1 MTDPKRFLPLLFALM
16 LPLSIA
22 ACDSAVTPPEQM
34 AEKQEV
40 EAKATTSSDSDCEHN
55 LPEDEDCPDDPN
67 DPGHNQE

>member
-22 ACDSAVTPPEQM
+22 ACDSAVTPPSQT

-40 EAKATTSSDSDCEHN
+40 EAKATTSSDCQHN